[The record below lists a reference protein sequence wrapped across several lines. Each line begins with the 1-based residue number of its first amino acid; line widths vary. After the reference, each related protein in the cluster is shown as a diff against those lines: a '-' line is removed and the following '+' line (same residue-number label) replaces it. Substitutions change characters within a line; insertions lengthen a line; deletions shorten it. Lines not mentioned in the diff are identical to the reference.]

1 MKKSEVF
8 SYLILTFG
16 LGAVIGILCA
26 PRKGEETRKILTE
39 KMEDNCK
46 QVCDLVTDKVAKFR
60 NQFSGY
66 MEDLKEGIEK

>member
-8 SYLILTFG
+8 GYLILAFG
-16 LGAVIGILCA
+16 LGAVIGILFA

-46 QVCDLVTDKVAKFR
+46 QVCDLVTDKVVKFR
-60 NQFSGY
+60 NQFSDY

>member
-8 SYLILTFG
+8 GYLILAFG
-16 LGAVIGILCA
+16 LGAVIGILFA

-46 QVCDLVTDKVAKFR
+46 QACDLVTDKVAKFR
-60 NQFSGY
+60 NQFSDY